1 MMNTTFHIVYKKK
14 AADGILLVIKQITI
28 KNKVNLNLIHKLLN
42 KIGIDFKNTKVKY
55 LTIWRPH
62 DKNIVKHPLYNE
74 GEWVLVSVNRWSIQY
89 TNAFEL
95 TKQIEIFRT
104 IKREDLLKVLEMFD
118 KMSN

>member
-1 MMNTTFHIVYKKK
+1 MNTTFHIVYKKK
-14 AADGILLVIKQITI
+14 ADDGIMLIVKQITI
-28 KNKVNLNLIHKLLN
+28 KNKVDLSIFQLLFN
-42 KIGIDFKNTKVKY
+42 KIGINFKNTKVKY

-62 DKNIVKHPLYNE
+62 NKNIVKHPQYHE
-74 GEWVLVSVNRWSIQY
+74 GEWILVSVNKWITTNY

-104 IKREDLLKVLEMFD
+104 IKREDLLKVLDMFD